1 MRGWY
6 RALVALVALAAAF
19 CMVSF
24 ACVCANLWSTGPENA
39 LNGRFSWTNGVY
51 RVEGEAERGAL
62 LHMTVDRLQL
72 AQKSE

>member
-24 ACVCANLWSTGPENA
+24 ACVCVNLWSAGPESA
-39 LNGRFSWTNGVY
+39 LDGRFSWTNGVY

-72 AQKSE
+72 AQGSE